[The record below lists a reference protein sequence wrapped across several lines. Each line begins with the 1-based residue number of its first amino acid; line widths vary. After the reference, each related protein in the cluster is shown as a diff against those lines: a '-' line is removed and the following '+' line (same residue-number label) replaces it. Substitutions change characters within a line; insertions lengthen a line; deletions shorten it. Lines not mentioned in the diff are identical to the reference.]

1 MSGTLNPAS
10 VLATRGPLFVAT
22 ALIRHRLQRAF
33 PASHFQHGLLPAALS
48 RELWLTTV
56 NRTPYIGL
64 TWLGAQPSRD
74 AGRQFSATASW
85 RVVLVNSNTDAS
97 RRIVGDELGPGQF
110 AMVQG
115 AIAALH
121 GFTPQ
126 RSFVGHVQAGSSG
139 WSAAQSAAARGPEII
154 DEIDGIGTFMVTEVT
169 ALTTEEWG
177 RANDAVAGLV
187 VTSDFLLTDRG
198 DAPDLLRLRG
208 SWAFEPHGQA
218 IASAEYDTPPTGGSN
233 RLDEFQ
239 LDLDQLG

>member
-33 PASHFQHGLLPAALS
+33 PATHFHHGLLPAALS

-56 NRTPYIGL
+56 NRTPFIGL
-64 TWLGAQPSRD
+64 TWLGAQPDRD
-74 AGRQFSATASW
+74 AGRRFEATASW
-85 RVVLVNSNTDAS
+85 RIVLVNNNPDAT

-121 GFTPQ
+121 GYTPQ
-126 RSFVGHVQAGSSG
+126 RARAGIPG
-139 WSAAQSAAARGPEII
+139 AL
-154 DEIDGIGTFMVTEVT
+154 DEIDDIGTFNVTEVT

-177 RANDAVAGLV
+177 RASDAVAGLV
-187 VTSDFLLTDRG
+187 VASKFSLTDRG
-198 DAPDLLRLRG
+198 DAPDLLRIRG
-208 SWAFEPHGQA
+208 AWAFEPHGAA
-218 IASAEYDTPPTGGSN
+218 IASADQDMPAGGSSN

-239 LDLDQLG
+239 LDLDRLG

>member
-1 MSGTLNPAS
+1 MSGALNPAS

-33 PASHFQHGLLPAALS
+33 PASHFHHAMLPAALT

-56 NRTPYIGL
+56 NRTPFIGL
-64 TWLGAQPSRD
+64 TWLGAQPDRD
-74 AGRQFSATASW
+74 AGRQFAATASW
-85 RVVLVNSNTDAS
+85 RIVLVNSNVDAT

-110 AMVQG
+110 AMVQA

-121 GFTPQ
+121 GYTPQ
-126 RSFVGHVQAGSSG
+126 RARAGSAG
-139 WSAAQSAAARGPEII
+139 WSAAQSAPGPQ
-154 DEIDGIGTFMVTEVT
+154 DEIDDIGTFGVTEAT

-187 VTSDFLLTDRG
+187 VATSFRLTDLG
-198 DAPDLLRLRG
+198 DAPDLLRIRG
-208 SWAFEPHGQA
+208 SWAFEPHGAA
-218 IASAEYDTPPTGGSN
+218 IASADYDTPPAGGSN
-233 RLDEFQ
+233 RLDAFQ